1 MMLTITAT
9 GRVTADLE
17 LQQSQKGNNYL
28 RFNLAVNKGF
38 GESATTVYLQCWL
51 FGEQA
56 DRMVRAKVKKGSYL
70 EIAGDLDLSKYKRDD
85 KETVT
90 LKVSI
95 YSWAYIQ
102 QSKSDLPK
110 SDTAPAVNTNTPE
123 LYDETE
129 LQDGDL
135 PF

>member
-1 MMLTITAT
+1 MLTITAT

-38 GESATTVYLQCWL
+38 GESAATVYLQCWL

-70 EIAGDLDLSKYKRDD
+70 EIVGDLDLSKYKRDD

-102 QSKSDLPK
+102 QSKTDLSK
-110 SDTAPAVNTNTPE
+110 SDTASSVNANTSE